1 MTSTISSR
9 PDSYRGYAEECW
21 QLVNQA
27 ADIETKAVFQLTA
40 EAWSMLA
47 EQVERL
53 EASSTL
59 APLQSRRN
67 HSGPEQTRRDAARL
81 QGRGAVQRRCR
92 PGGTDHSPFRRR
104 KGGRVKSKQARP
116 AQ

>member
-59 APLQSRRN
+59 APLQSSN
-67 HSGPEQTRRDAARL
+67 QSGPEQTRRDAARL
-81 QGRGAVQRRCR
+81 QDRGAVRARCR
-92 PGGTDHSPFRRR
+92 PGATDHSSFRRR